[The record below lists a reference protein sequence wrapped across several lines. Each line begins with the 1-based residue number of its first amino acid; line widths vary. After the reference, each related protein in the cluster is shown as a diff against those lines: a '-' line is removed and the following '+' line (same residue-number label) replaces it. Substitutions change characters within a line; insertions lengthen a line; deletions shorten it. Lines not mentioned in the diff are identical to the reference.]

1 VSYSKCC
8 KCGRHPWYNHHPD
21 IYLPEKFVNTPQQ
34 HTADQSTSAEDKK
47 LEERR
52 VIWHSRRGML
62 ELDVLLLPFSQQQYA
77 KLEEAD
83 QQRYRALLD
92 REDPDLFTWFMEH
105 VEPEDADMKRI
116 VDVVLEYA
124 RTPK

>member
-1 VSYSKCC
+1 M
-8 KCGRHPWYNHHPD
+8 
-21 IYLPEKFVNTPQQ
+21 NTTQQ
-34 HTADQSTSAEDKK
+34 QTADQSTPAELKQV
-47 LEERR
+47 EERR

-77 KLEEAD
+77 KLDEAD

-116 VDVVLEYA
+116 VEVVLEYA
-124 RTPK
+124 RKPK

>member
-1 VSYSKCC
+1 M
-8 KCGRHPWYNHHPD
+8 
-21 IYLPEKFVNTPQQ
+21 NTPQQ